1 MDPSRKTA
9 YEILIDIEKNNSY
22 SNLAANYF
30 IKKNSPDNEAFVR
43 EIVYGVLEN
52 KILLDYYLDELVPSG
67 AKKIKKRELT
77 LLRMG
82 LYQIIYMDSVPD
94 YAAINETVN
103 MAKRLTAGRE
113 KFINGVLRSFTKK
126 RKDIT
131 LPDPVKEPLLYL
143 CIRYSVAEWIASLWI
158 KTYGYEKTEKIL
170 SEVNSTPRLSVR
182 VNRLKTETNELADL
196 LEKEGFCVELSDKT
210 DRGLFVSGSGL
221 LESEAYGSGLFSVQD
236 IASIM
241 ASDILDAKPEDMVI
255 DLCAAPGGKSLATA
269 ELMQNRGEIIAID
282 IYEHKLNLIQTQAL
296 RCGIDIIRTK
306 CHDST
311 VELSEFIGRADRL
324 LCDVPCSGL
333 GVMGRKP
340 EIKYRENPDLAEL
353 IERQAKILANAATYV
368 KAGGC
373 LVYSTCTINTD
384 ENENQIERFLHE
396 HKDFAVDR
404 QIQLLP
410 TDGTDGF
417 FICKMIRE

>member
-30 IKKNSPDNEAFVR
+30 IKKNSPDKEAFVR

-158 KTYGYEKTEKIL
+158 KTYG
-170 SEVNSTPRLSVR
+170 
-182 VNRLKTETNELADL
+182 
-196 LEKEGFCVELSDKT
+196 
-210 DRGLFVSGSGL
+210 
-221 LESEAYGSGLFSVQD
+221 
-236 IASIM
+236 
-241 ASDILDAKPEDMVI
+241 
-255 DLCAAPGGKSLATA
+255 
-269 ELMQNRGEIIAID
+269 
-282 IYEHKLNLIQTQAL
+282 
-296 RCGIDIIRTK
+296 
-306 CHDST
+306 
-311 VELSEFIGRADRL
+311 
-324 LCDVPCSGL
+324 
-333 GVMGRKP
+333 
-340 EIKYRENPDLAEL
+340 
-353 IERQAKILANAATYV
+353 
-368 KAGGC
+368 
-373 LVYSTCTINTD
+373 
-384 ENENQIERFLHE
+384 
-396 HKDFAVDR
+396 
-404 QIQLLP
+404 
-410 TDGTDGF
+410 
-417 FICKMIRE
+417 